1 MKLTK
6 RQAALAAQR
15 ARPAT
20 SRQRAYL
27 HHLTG
32 HYYGRLSRGR
42 ASDLIDAA
50 IFGSIES
57 AQLAREVYRETS
69 PPLVNLAR
77 RVA

>member
-32 HYYGRLSRGR
+32 RPTIAGPG
-42 ASDLIDAA
+42 
-50 IFGSIES
+50 E
-57 AQLAREVYRETS
+57 
-69 PPLVNLAR
+69 
-77 RVA
+77 